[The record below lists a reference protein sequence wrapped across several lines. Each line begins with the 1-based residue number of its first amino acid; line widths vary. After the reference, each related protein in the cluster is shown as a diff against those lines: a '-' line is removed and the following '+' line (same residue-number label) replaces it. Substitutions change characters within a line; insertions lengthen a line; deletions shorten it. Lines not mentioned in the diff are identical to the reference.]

1 MCPQKLQVILID
13 LTCDLPTLI
22 LELIPGAMK
31 DLHFLQKTILKSY
44 GILILC
50 LELMR
55 LARWACCWE
64 SLGFFWAFEIALSI
78 KICILSNAIFL
89 IAGFTSFLFVSP
101 KNCFL
106 SEKMQSAGFEPASQG
121 WKPRILTRL
130 YYDCT
135 KKETKLPT

>member
-1 MCPQKLQVILID
+1 VCPQKLQVILID

-55 LARWACCWE
+55 LASWACC
-64 SLGFFWAFEIALSI
+64 
-78 KICILSNAIFL
+78 
-89 IAGFTSFLFVSP
+89 
-101 KNCFL
+101 
-106 SEKMQSAGFEPASQG
+106 
-121 WKPRILTRL
+121 
-130 YYDCT
+130 
-135 KKETKLPT
+135 